1 MAPPAPDPRASP
13 RAMARAGVGDDDA
26 PATFSGRDVANAPPG
41 ALAQT
46 SMRRR
51 LGIPVAYSS
60 RKARRDMFAPSLV
73 VPGGDPRDAAI
84 DDDED
89 PPPGED
95 YHHDAEAD
103 DRLERYS
110 DISSVSGYSDRLS
123 TASGYTGLSGIS
135 GMYYPPSAA
144 GHAPHD
150 HFHVPGPRNPRESR
164 ESNPAVAIAAD
175 DPDDVDAPRATP
187 SERADAIAKRDDG
200 VLRVGGSKQK
210 NPDENTAVQR
220 SSSRRD
226 AAARRR
232 PPPDENDLIEA
243 AAFGPRLRSARGG
256 SSRDLLQLG
265 GGFGFRR
272 VGSSS
277 SFASFASS
285 KSRGSDASSEASRR
299 DPEALYGHLET
310 LAEAARATPDAVE
323 AVRFFLARRAREE
336 GVVVFAGGGEE
347 GDEGVGDDAAE
358 ESSASKSG
366 DASSSSSVAMKRTY
380 AAFANEL
387 DQGRAALHVAAERD
401 DSRLAIALIDSFGAD
416 PSIAGAL
423 GLTPAHV
430 AAYCGAT
437 STLESILDRGGDVNA
452 ADEDG
457 STPLHWAASAG
468 RADAVRALL
477 GRDDVD
483 AFSKNARGQTAEALG
498 LVSNA
503 KTASAFRDLERAM
516 APHALARAGKLPI
529 LRRMLEREG
538 LDPNVADAR
547 GETLAHHAARGGAW
561 RVVEALVAEYGAKP
575 DARCARR
582 GATPVHVAAE
592 RGHVAVLDV
601 YHRLAGWERILQTRA
616 NAKTFENTTT
626 PEDEGT
632 ERGPG
637 AGGSRSKSSRSNNAR
652 SNTSRS
658 EKSRSRRRDQDRLE
672 RDPAGLALDAGRAS
686 GGRMSRSN
694 SYSTLSR
701 SASFRKLERVRSERS
716 LASLLGRFEEDE
728 DDGSFSSDADD
739 SPGLRTASTS
749 RGRKTDFRVAGGST
763 PAHLAAIAGEAAAIA
778 FLVDKM
784 FAAVDARDADGQTP
798 LHVASARGHVD
809 VVEALLS
816 RGARPDAV
824 DRHGCTPLH
833 VAAEQN
839 REAAARRLLRRDRDP
854 MDPGG
859 DDEKRRGKNLL
870 VAASIDARD
879 SRGNAAAHLAAAM
892 GHASMVLGLLP
903 ESTSAS
909 RAADAK
915 AAAALA
921 KLRGPRR
928 PGEALEG
935 RGVDATGQCG
945 WTCLHF
951 AAHGGYADLVEA
963 LVRDGADV
971 ERRDVT
977 GATPTHLACEG
988 GDAGCV
994 EMLLDAARKRDRSSR
1009 GDEVGREAGR
1019 EVEVGAGIEEGLRSH
1034 VGLSTDFAV
1043 LRMLTAETDAGFS
1056 PAHVAALAGHA
1067 EVLALLFRE
1076 AEAEAARL
1084 GASPGSIVD
1093 VNATTRV
1100 GGYAPL
1106 HLAAMRKHDAV
1117 ARLLLRRGARVAS
1130 TAGDGRAALHFAAA
1144 SGSLETARLLLDA
1157 TAKVAASVVNA
1168 RSLRGETPAL
1178 LAFGNDHLP
1187 TALFLLERGADPFV
1201 PDEDGNT
1208 CLHACALA
1216 GNRDGFLEILRFAY
1230 TMGLSMRILRV
1241 PNAAGMRPIHL
1252 AAQGGSVRMT
1262 RCLVDRGADVGAGD
1276 LYGRNALM
1284 VACESGNLRVA
1295 VVLVAHAREN
1305 GAEPF
1310 DADDVT
1316 PARLRWMSLRR
1327 SLPDIVAAAK
1337 SGRVDP
1343 AAPNGVAE
1351 QALVGFALRRLG
1363 LRDDATGG
1371 NDEKTFTRDA
1381 AASGYDSERSDRSDG
1396 SSSSRGELS
1405 DVDAVE
1411 VNGGLSAGPSAAGVR
1426 KVSLLEVL
1434 DKARE
1439 QFKRRQR
1446 DRYVNALS
1454 PVTGYG
1460 ALHVAA
1466 ERGDV
1471 AACRFLLDHGAEI
1484 DRRDANRGDAPL
1496 HVAAR
1501 EGRAACVAFL
1511 CRRGAKQRAK
1521 NETWYTPLH
1530 VAAKNGDLATLDALL
1545 NALRRN
1551 DRNPSSSAE
1560 TTSEV
1565 IDRARRSGTT
1575 PLHTA
1580 VERRHGGVAARLL
1593 ASGADWNARTI
1604 RNESVIHFAAKAG
1617 DADVLAMLLEKRRE
1631 AMDAAEE
1638 REDEEEDSEDSAGA
1652 EDEGDAFDDPLTLR
1666 DHTESFP
1673 LHWAAE
1679 CGHARCVE
1687 LLLDANSTP
1696 LNIGGMWRGSTAA
1709 HLAARQGRLE
1719 TLELLYERG
1728 ADVNAQ
1734 DAWNYATPLIVAA
1747 EGGHAS
1753 TVAFLLAKR
1762 VRAEARD
1769 KFGTDAAQ
1777 CAGTAETKM
1786 LIRRHT
1792 TLRRVRLLLRGA
1804 DASDCFLGWR
1814 DARLDA
1820 KATRQRES
1828 KGTWQMVFALFGES
1842 ALARYYWLWRQW
1854 HSGNARARRAVG
1866 GETAARL
1873 VDALEKNP
1881 GFAGLARAR
1890 VVALA
1895 EKALRGE
1902 DLGEEGGEGGGGG
1915 GGESGSRAL
1924 KRSSDLPR
1932 ASDRL
1937 RSSEYAHHPGVRFLS
1952 RGEALW
1958 TEGSPND
1965 GRCYAFLSGRADVF
1979 MTHETAGGAAEEA
1992 RVARLRPGSTIGELA
2007 LRFASAPRTATVRA
2021 RSETCAV
2028 ACVHRDAFA
2037 AIVAE
2042 EHDAIEAEAYA
2053 RDLEREKRR
2062 RLARRRK
2069 RGRKRASPTEGA
2081 AALERSTVDP
2091 DELARFFA
2099 SYFSR
2104 NDDDTERKGASRRSA
2119 PRRALSAWE
2128 AELLRATLT
2137 VATFE
2142 PGDACPVAEPA
2153 ERAPTRGAAD
2163 ASRTSSNKPEHLRT
2177 NDGLDRRRVYDVE
2190 DGFVGLV
2197 LSGEVVTVD
2206 AADARE
2212 VVRAGEAYVSIA
2224 SRATRRS
2231 RVELRGCCT
2240 CYVAADARSP
2250 ARVAVLQGL
2259 DLKDLPETFRATFLG
2274 DQFAVPKFWDPPP
2287 RDMPRS
2293 TADYAED
2300 EGNESWDSEDSE
2312 DSEEEDEASDVRR
2325 RGATRSDDGSN
2336 PDGSRDVSSDS
2347 DSDSDASEALDA
2359 RGLRPEFVTQL
2370 VEAFRFVDTDNGGD
2384 IDENELKFAARAL
2397 GFEPDPREL
2406 KAMLAAMDEDGGGTV
2421 DLGEF
2426 VGTVTKRVREVTS
2439 EAALDDGFDAFDAD
2453 RKGFIVLED
2462 VAKAAKRLGDNVTSE
2477 ELDALMDLGAADLND
2492 DGEIDRDEFAQ
2503 IMDFRAVGPGRR
2515 RAAIREEIKRQA
2527 RAASEAEVV
2536 AEMLGEYGRRR
2547 NGGARTGEPSDADA
2561 EPSRLRASLV
2571 AVFASILGPE
2581 RDPSSGA
2588 EIDVRDLIDAL
2599 RRDGDGDGSLAKM
2612 LHLPSRIRADDGSA
2626 AAFEK
2631 IFREIDADGSGAID
2645 VEEFVE
2651 YFRNLKKEKA
2661 TEIVARAISR
2671 FEEVD
2676 EDEDEEGE
2684 EGKGARE

>member
-1 MAPPAPDPRASP
+1 
-13 RAMARAGVGDDDA
+13 
-26 PATFSGRDVANAPPG
+26 
-41 ALAQT
+41 
-46 SMRRR
+46 
-51 LGIPVAYSS
+51 
-60 RKARRDMFAPSLV
+60 
-73 VPGGDPRDAAI
+73 
-84 DDDED
+84 
-89 PPPGED
+89 
-95 YHHDAEAD
+95 
-103 DRLERYS
+103 
-110 DISSVSGYSDRLS
+110 
-123 TASGYTGLSGIS
+123 
-135 GMYYPPSAA
+135 
-144 GHAPHD
+144 
-150 HFHVPGPRNPRESR
+150 
-164 ESNPAVAIAAD
+164 
-175 DPDDVDAPRATP
+175 
-187 SERADAIAKRDDG
+187 
-200 VLRVGGSKQK
+200 
-210 NPDENTAVQR
+210 
-220 SSSRRD
+220 
-226 AAARRR
+226 
-232 PPPDENDLIEA
+232 
-243 AAFGPRLRSARGG
+243 
-256 SSRDLLQLG
+256 
-265 GGFGFRR
+265 
-272 VGSSS
+272 
-277 SFASFASS
+277 
-285 KSRGSDASSEASRR
+285 
-299 DPEALYGHLET
+299 
-310 LAEAARATPDAVE
+310 
-323 AVRFFLARRAREE
+323 
-336 GVVVFAGGGEE
+336 
-347 GDEGVGDDAAE
+347 
-358 ESSASKSG
+358 
-366 DASSSSSVAMKRTY
+366 
-380 AAFANEL
+380 
-387 DQGRAALHVAAERD
+387 
-401 DSRLAIALIDSFGAD
+401 
-416 PSIAGAL
+416 
-423 GLTPAHV
+423 
-430 AAYCGAT
+430 
-437 STLESILDRGGDVNA
+437 
-452 ADEDG
+452 
-457 STPLHWAASAG
+457 
-468 RADAVRALL
+468 
-477 GRDDVD
+477 
-483 AFSKNARGQTAEALG
+483 
-498 LVSNA
+498 
-503 KTASAFRDLERAM
+503 
-516 APHALARAGKLPI
+516 
-529 LRRMLEREG
+529 
-538 LDPNVADAR
+538 
-547 GETLAHHAARGGAW
+547 
-561 RVVEALVAEYGAKP
+561 
-575 DARCARR
+575 
-582 GATPVHVAAE
+582 
-592 RGHVAVLDV
+592 
-601 YHRLAGWERILQTRA
+601 
-616 NAKTFENTTT
+616 
-626 PEDEGT
+626 
-632 ERGPG
+632 
-637 AGGSRSKSSRSNNAR
+637 
-652 SNTSRS
+652 
-658 EKSRSRRRDQDRLE
+658 
-672 RDPAGLALDAGRAS
+672 
-686 GGRMSRSN
+686 MSRSN

-716 LASLLGRFEEDE
+716 LASLLGRFEEED

-749 RGRKTDFRVAGGST
+749 RGKKTDFRVAGGST

-816 RGARPDAV
+816 RGARPDAA

-839 REAAARRLLRRDRDP
+839 REAAARRLLRRERDP

-859 DDEKRRGKNLL
+859 DDEKRRGKSLL

-994 EMLLDAARKRDRSSR
+994 EMLLAAARKRDRSSR

-1019 EVEVGAGIEEGLRSH
+1019 EVEVGAVIEEGLRSH
-1034 VGLSTDFAV
+1034 VGLSTDSAV
-1043 LRMLTAETDAGFS
+1043 RRMLTAETDAGFS

-1076 AEAEAARL
+1076 AEAEAARV

-1168 RSLRGETPAL
+1168 RSLRGETPAS

-1381 AASGYDSERSDRSDG
+1381 AASGYDSERSDRSGG
-1396 SSSSRGELS
+1396 SSSSRGEPS

-1545 NALRRN
+1545 DALRRN

-1638 REDEEEDSEDSAGA
+1638 REDEEEDSAGA

-1777 CAGTAETKM
+1777 CAGTAETKN

-1902 DLGEEGGEGGGGG
+1902 EEKKQRRRRRRRRKRYAGTT
-1915 GGESGSRAL
+1915 AL
-1924 KRSSDLPR
+1924 
-1932 ASDRL
+1932 
-1937 RSSEYAHHPGVRFLS
+1937 
-1952 RGEALW
+1952 
-1958 TEGSPND
+1958 
-1965 GRCYAFLSGRADVF
+1965 
-1979 MTHETAGGAAEEA
+1979 
-1992 RVARLRPGSTIGELA
+1992 RLRPPPRLRLPPLLRVRASSRRSRLVSRRGALDGGFAERRSVLRVSLRSRGRVHDARNRRRRRRGGSGG
-2007 LRFASAPRTATVRA
+2007 ASAPRVDDRRARAPVRERAEDGDGESAERDVRGGVRPPGRVRGDRRGGTRRDRGGGVRA
-2021 RSETCAV
+2021 RPRARKEKAREEKKARTKEGAADGGRRARTLDGGPGRARAV
-2028 ACVHRDAFA
+2028 
-2037 AIVAE
+2037 
-2042 EHDAIEAEAYA
+2042 
-2053 RDLEREKRR
+2053 LRELFFPKRR
-2062 RLARRRK
+2062 RYTAQRRVEELCSEKSAVGLGGGTSPRDAHRRDVRARGRVSRRRTRRARADPR
-2069 RGRKRASPTEGA
+2069 RGRRLPNVF
-2081 AALERSTVDP
+2081 ERT
-2091 DELARFFA
+2091 
-2099 SYFSR
+2099 
-2104 NDDDTERKGASRRSA
+2104 
-2119 PRRALSAWE
+2119 
-2128 AELLRATLT
+2128 
-2137 VATFE
+2137 
-2142 PGDACPVAEPA
+2142 
-2153 ERAPTRGAAD
+2153 
-2163 ASRTSSNKPEHLRT
+2163 RTSSNE
-2177 NDGLDRRRVYDVE
+2177 RR
-2190 DGFVGLV
+2190 
-2197 LSGEVVTVD
+2197 
-2206 AADARE
+2206 AR
-2212 VVRAGEAYVSIA
+2212 
-2224 SRATRRS
+2224 
-2231 RVELRGCCT
+2231 
-2240 CYVAADARSP
+2240 
-2250 ARVAVLQGL
+2250 
-2259 DLKDLPETFRATFLG
+2259 
-2274 DQFAVPKFWDPPP
+2274 PP
-2287 RDMPRS
+2287 
-2293 TADYAED
+2293 T
-2300 EGNESWDSEDSE
+2300 G
-2312 DSEEEDEASDVRR
+2312 VRR
-2325 RGATRSDDGSN
+2325 RGRV
-2336 PDGSRDVSSDS
+2336 R
-2347 DSDSDASEALDA
+2347 
-2359 RGLRPEFVTQL
+2359 R
-2370 VEAFRFVDTDNGGD
+2370 
-2384 IDENELKFAARAL
+2384 ARAQ
-2397 GFEPDPREL
+2397 RR
-2406 KAMLAAMDEDGGGTV
+2406 GGN
-2421 DLGEF
+2421 
-2426 VGTVTKRVREVTS
+2426 R
-2439 EAALDDGFDAFDAD
+2439 
-2453 RKGFIVLED
+2453 
-2462 VAKAAKRLGDNVTSE
+2462 
-2477 ELDALMDLGAADLND
+2477 
-2492 DGEIDRDEFAQ
+2492 
-2503 IMDFRAVGPGRR
+2503 
-2515 RAAIREEIKRQA
+2515 
-2527 RAASEAEVV
+2527 
-2536 AEMLGEYGRRR
+2536 
-2547 NGGARTGEPSDADA
+2547 
-2561 EPSRLRASLV
+2561 
-2571 AVFASILGPE
+2571 
-2581 RDPSSGA
+2581 
-2588 EIDVRDLIDAL
+2588 
-2599 RRDGDGDGSLAKM
+2599 
-2612 LHLPSRIRADDGSA
+2612 
-2626 AAFEK
+2626 
-2631 IFREIDADGSGAID
+2631 
-2645 VEEFVE
+2645 
-2651 YFRNLKKEKA
+2651 
-2661 TEIVARAISR
+2661 
-2671 FEEVD
+2671 
-2676 EDEDEEGE
+2676 
-2684 EGKGARE
+2684 